1 MLQKLIE
8 RVLERGPGHLEGS
21 LTLGAVGMGTFLVPS
36 PGDSE
41 AGREVAIII
50 IILIKSVWYVK
61 CV

>member
-21 LTLGAVGMGTFLVPS
+21 LPLGTVGVGTFVVPS

-41 AGREVAIII
+41 AGREVAIILL
-50 IILIKSVWYVK
+50 ILI
-61 CV
+61 